1 MQKKLYQLNPT
12 LRHFLAAFTLLLS
25 LATAVGLTF
34 VYQTTRMQFSGVIER
49 YNGSDSENMD
59 EAIDIPENYPK
70 SISEMLLNT
79 HNHLFGFSFI
89 FLSMGIL
96 FYFNSFI
103 TGKWKSILLVEP
115 FISVFITFASMWGMR
130 FMVASFVYLLVFSA
144 ILTYLSFFV
153 MAAVIVYELLF
164 YQPT

>member
-1 MQKKLYQLNPT
+1 MQKKLYQLDPT

-25 LATAVGLTF
+25 IATAVGLTF

-49 YNGSDSENMD
+49 YNGSDFETLD
-59 EAIDIPENYPK
+59 ETIDIPENYPK

-79 HNHLFGFSFI
+79 HNHLFGFSLI

-103 TGKWKSILLVEP
+103 TGKWKSILLIEP

-130 FMVASFVYLLVFSA
+130 FIAPAFVYLLLFTA

-153 MAAVIVYELLF
+153 MAAIILYELLI
-164 YQPT
+164 YKST